1 MTDTKLSLQHEIHFQ
16 GPQSVG
22 DIIGQGFR
30 IFRRNLPVIFRTL
43 LLPTIILSL
52 GRVAVSIGTSYI
64 FKGKTLVPN
73 PAWIAVEGIGIA
85 LLVAGVI
92 ILYVRQL
99 ALVRL
104 FTGVT
109 DDIKEAIA
117 ASKKKIWQIVA
128 LFLAWMAIMV
138 VTLITWALI
147 AAFLAPML
155 KTSGSPAILASVGL
169 AISVI
174 GSVLSLIFIG
184 LAGSLAYYG
193 LAVEDLDLGTLIS
206 KSFSFALNSLL
217 RTIGFGFLSTLA
229 ISILAYPLNLPIFII
244 SIIYFLAAGVAS
256 GASETTQLPVW
267 LQVLSAIWETLSQMV
282 LGPICHVAY
291 GLYYLDLKMRQEGSD
306 LLKRMKYLEQNDRRE
321 EPPLSNRALI

>member
-1 MTDTKLSLQHEIHFQ
+1 MTDTKLSLLPEIQFQ

-43 LLPTIILSL
+43 LLPTIILTF
-52 GRVAVSIGTSYI
+52 GRVAVSVGTSYI

-73 PAWIAVEGIGIA
+73 PAWIAVEALGIA

-109 DDIKEAIA
+109 NDIKDAIV
-117 ASKKKIWQIVA
+117 STKKKTWQILA
-128 LFLAWMAIMV
+128 LFLAWMAIIV
-138 VTLITWALI
+138 VTLITWALVI
-147 AAFLAPML
+147 GFLVPML
-155 KTSGSPAILASVGL
+155 KTSGSPSILASVGL

-174 GSVLSLIFIG
+174 GTVLSMMFIG

-206 KSFSFALNSLL
+206 KSFSFALHSLM
-217 RTIGFGFLSTLA
+217 RSIGFGCLSTLA
-229 ISILAYPLNLPIFII
+229 IGILAYPLNLPIFIVTV
-244 SIIYFLAAGVAS
+244 IYFLAAGVAS

-267 LQVLSAIWETLSQMV
+267 LQVLSAVWETLCQMV

-306 LLKRMKYLEQNDRRE
+306 LIKRMQYLEQTSN
-321 EPPLSNRALI
+321 LSN